1 MSRSDMVC
9 EHAQH
14 LQVPW
19 DGQLTVKLLEGVA
32 EIFGT
37 EIAQGQ
43 ELQYKGGDKFAV
55 GAPLDS

>member
-1 MSRSDMVC
+1 
-9 EHAQH
+9 
-14 LQVPW
+14 
-19 DGQLTVKLLEGVA
+19 VKLLEGVA

-55 GAPLDS
+55 GVVKATPLLEQRKIRLKQVMMLV